1 MGLHRPGA
9 REAGINA
16 AAKPSYISHVP
27 VVQRCRSSSVPM
39 REQELACYPPR
50 YAKLLLRTRP
60 NVAYAVD
67 RLATRASKHIHLM
80 LGEETG
86 VSHARSLKQ
95 KMVTLSSTEAEV
107 YAAIECAKR
116 RYILSRC
123 CEIGDA
129 Y

>member
-1 MGLHRPGA
+1 
-9 REAGINA
+9 
-16 AAKPSYISHVP
+16 
-27 VVQRCRSSSVPM
+27 M
-39 REQELACYPPR
+39 REQELVCYPPR

-67 RLATRASKHIHLM
+67 RLATRASKHIHLT

-116 RYILSRC
+116 RYILSRFNLRT
-123 CEIGDA
+123 GL
-129 Y
+129 